1 PTEACIW
8 VTALELNGD
17 ASLWPEIP
25 TIGKPFANTAVYI
38 LNDQLE
44 VLPDGQLGE
53 ICLQGA
59 CVANGYLNE
68 PELTAKSFINW
79 TDSLGNELR
88 LYKTGDLGKILPDG
102 NIEFHGRRDGQVKIR
117 GNRIE
122 LADIE
127 VAIVRQPEVQ
137 QAVVIAREDVPG
149 KKYLV
154 AYLVNKER
162 AIDVKLLRNY
172 LIDVLPDYMIPSYFV
187 QLEELP
193 KTSSGKVDRKRLPKP
208 EAKRPDFGVLYKGP
222 STEIEENITE
232 VLISLFSFD
241 RIGVNDNFFELGG
254 NSLLAQKTI
263 SELKHQFK
271 YILPITKLY
280 QFPTISGMAAY
291 IAHTQVS
298 AGEQQRGR
306 LDKRTVKT

>member
-1 PTEACIW
+1 LLRFIEKNGIHRMYLPYVELQYLAEEAIKENFFPPSLREVITGGELLKVTPQIATLFNSLNNCPLKNKYGPTEACIW

-102 NIEFHGRRDGQVKIR
+102 NIE
-117 GNRIE
+117 
-122 LADIE
+122 
-127 VAIVRQPEVQ
+127 
-137 QAVVIAREDVPG
+137 
-149 KKYLV
+149 
-154 AYLVNKER
+154 
-162 AIDVKLLRNY
+162 
-172 LIDVLPDYMIPSYFV
+172 
-187 QLEELP
+187 
-193 KTSSGKVDRKRLPKP
+193 
-208 EAKRPDFGVLYKGP
+208 
-222 STEIEENITE
+222 
-232 VLISLFSFD
+232 
-241 RIGVNDNFFELGG
+241 
-254 NSLLAQKTI
+254 
-263 SELKHQFK
+263 
-271 YILPITKLY
+271 
-280 QFPTISGMAAY
+280 
-291 IAHTQVS
+291 
-298 AGEQQRGR
+298 
-306 LDKRTVKT
+306 